1 MQEIPLVALQKGMAE
16 FPVEDLVVRAEVEM
30 GMVLLDVL
38 QPVVEQAAEEEGAAL

>member
-16 FPVEDLVVRAEVEM
+16 LPVEDLVVRAEVEM